1 MRAQIHAFGTSET
14 GSRVRLELAAMRSIA
29 AALEELPDDAA
40 RERALRWAVETFGL
54 NVTDASTQTLWNSRP
69 APERPQITE
78 ATRPDPALT
87 VDDLEALFEPPTPP
101 ERWGLQPRSSDAKTR
116 HDVKRRGESAGDDR
130 SVSSM
135 IHSFVRDFQK
145 LVDDWRG

>member
-1 MRAQIHAFGTSET
+1 MLAQVHPFSTSET

-54 NVTDASTQTLWNSRP
+54 NGTDASTPSMRTSSSAVARP
-69 APERPQITE
+69 NLTE
-78 ATRPDPALT
+78 TTRPDPALT
-87 VDDLEALFEPPTPP
+87 VDDLEALFELPTAP
-101 ERWGLQPRSSDAKTR
+101 ERSGLHR
-116 HDVKRRGESAGDDR
+116 HRTVKQDSEAVTDNR

-135 IHSFVRDFQK
+135 IHAFVRDFQK
-145 LVDDWRG
+145 LVEDWRD